1 MRILCLIVLM
11 IFCLGETTAIAQT
24 SKPKGRAARS
34 KARKDASG
42 KADTKTEPVPSA
54 DLASPVRVRYSD
66 LATTPKDFKPVFDLP
81 SVAGKTPEEV
91 EKILGKPVKMETV
104 ENKGR
109 TLPKYR
115 YAVKTPLSIDTEA
128 PKDHDIV
135 YIDGKA
141 DWIGITGTGSMTYA
155 SDEVLKCVNIPPGTA
170 PDNVSTLRIRWEK
183 SRLPGY
189 LNAYAFPDDSG
200 KVLSIYV
207 NVLTEP

>member
-1 MRILCLIVLM
+1 
-11 IFCLGETTAIAQT
+11 
-24 SKPKGRAARS
+24 
-34 KARKDASG
+34 
-42 KADTKTEPVPSA
+42 
-54 DLASPVRVRYSD
+54 
-66 LATTPKDFKPVFDLP
+66 
-81 SVAGKTPEEV
+81 
-91 EKILGKPVKMETV
+91 METV

-170 PDNVSTLRIRWEK
+170 PDNVSKLQIRWEK

-200 KVLSIYV
+200 KISSIYV
-207 NVLTEP
+207 NVFTEP